1 MGLNRIAHAS
11 GLFEPYPSMSA
22 TENTPKDAVET
33 PAALTPKPP
42 KIHHGYAEQAS
53 ETEGSDVVITKS
65 HVVNLILDLA
75 GYTADRNLAEMRL
88 LEPSCGHGT
97 FLAPAVERLLKSAQ
111 AHGKKPAELEGA
123 IVAYALDASHAAR
136 SKKTIVKVLKQ
147 KGVAARTADKLA
159 AAWIH
164 QEDFLRAPVHGP
176 FDAVVG
182 NPPYLRIE
190 QLSQALQEEYRKLFS
205 SLYDRADL
213 YVAFI
218 EKSLGLLGPEGIL
231 SFICADR
238 WILNKYGAP
247 LRKTLTEKF
256 RMRAYVDL
264 HNAAPFESE
273 VIAYP
278 SIFAIS
284 PGKTENVF
292 VGRMETA
299 SPAECEAIVKA
310 IANPAAKQPAGITMA
325 VYTSWFEGDAPWV
338 LGSPAHL
345 EVLRAL
351 ESKFSPIEEV
361 GPTRIGIGVATGSDK
376 VYIVNED
383 ADVEKDRLVP
393 MVMRDDIVDGEIK
406 NAKRYVINTFR
417 EDGGVIDLKDYPKLA
432 HYFESHGE
440 ELRKRHVAQK
450 NPATWY
456 RTIDRVYPALV
467 KLPKLLIPDIAS
479 SNTIVYDE
487 GHYHPHHNLYFMTS
501 EAWDLE
507 VLGGLLSSKVALF
520 FVWSYAVKMRGGYLR
535 FQAQYL
541 RRIRLPAPADIP
553 AKLAAQIKAAFRKRD
568 FVKLDELSLKV
579 YGLSELPTF
588 DFVDTRI

>member
-1 MGLNRIAHAS
+1 
-11 GLFEPYPSMSA
+11 MSA
-22 TENTPKDAVET
+22 TENTPKDTAE
-33 PAALTPKPP
+33 ASASLTPKPP
-42 KIHHGYAEQAS
+42 KIHHGYAEQSA
-53 ETEGSDVVITKS
+53 EAQGSDVVITKP
-65 HVVNLILDLA
+65 HVVSLILDLA
-75 GYTADRNLAEMRL
+75 GYTADRDLSKARL

-97 FLAPAVERLLKSAQ
+97 FLVAAVERLLKSAEK
-111 AHGKKPAELEGA
+111 HGKKPAELEGA
-123 IVAYALDASHAAR
+123 IAAYAMDAAHAAL
-136 SKKTIVKVLKQ
+136 SKKAVVKVLKA
-147 KGVAARTADKLA
+147 KGVSARAAEKLA
-159 AAWIH
+159 SSWIH
-164 QEDFLRAPVHGP
+164 QEDFLRANVIGP
-176 FDAVVG
+176 FDSVVS

-218 EKSLGLLGPEGIL
+218 EKSLGLLGPEGVL

-247 LRKTLTEKF
+247 LRKTLTENF
-256 RMRAYVDL
+256 RMRAFIDL
-264 HNAAPFESE
+264 HGAAPFESE

-299 SPAECEAIVKA
+299 QPAECEAIVKA
-310 IANPAAKQPAGITMA
+310 MANPSAKQPAGISMA

-338 LGSPAHL
+338 LGSPSHL
-345 EVLRAL
+345 EALRAL
-351 ESKFSPIEEV
+351 EAKFAPIEEV
-361 GPTRIGIGVATGSDK
+361 GPTRIGIGVATGNDK
-376 VYIVNED
+376 VYIVNDD
-383 ADVEKDRLVP
+383 ADVEIDRLVP
-393 MVMRDDIVDGEIK
+393 IVMRDDIVDGEIK
-406 NAKRYVINTFR
+406 NAKRYVINTFHD
-417 EDGGVIDLKDYPKLA
+417 DGGVIDLKDYPKLA
-432 HYFESHGE
+432 KYFESHSE
-440 ELRKRHVAQK
+440 DLRKRHVAQK
-450 NPATWY
+450 NPAAWY

-467 KLPKLLIPDIAS
+467 KVPKLLIPDIAS
-479 SNTIVYDE
+479 SNTIVYEE
-487 GHYHPHHNLYFMTS
+487 GHYHPHHNLYFVTS

-553 AKLAAQIKAAFRKRD
+553 AKLAAQIKAAFQKRD
-568 FVKLDELSLKV
+568 FAKLDELCLKV
-579 YGLSELPTF
+579 YGLPELPAF